1 MKRIFVDQVA
11 GERTES
17 ESKHCTQYVG
27 SRSTTAIEVG
37 FIGSRV
43 VENYCR
49 IALQWGF
56 GAISSSMK
64 FEVLLFVV
72 VGSRPG
78 FEVSGCV

>member
-17 ESKHCTQYVG
+17 ESKLSTQYVG

-43 VENYCR
+43 CR